1 MPASAQTPTPTTT
14 PTPLVVLAGAGEP
27 GYAVNQFGPA
37 ALTVTTGSTVS
48 FKANWL
54 EPHTVTFLGGSPRP
68 TPADP
73 KAPVPSNPGQLVAYD
88 GTKYLSSGFITPR
101 DAQPFQV
108 LFPKAGTY
116 PFLCIIHPGMDGT
129 VTVVDSGTTST
140 QAQLDTAAQQA
151 FTPAIAALKAQASTL
166 AAKPVTQTRNTD
178 GSTTFRV
185 DTVGGF
191 VAPSDVQQFFP
202 PSMNVKPGDTVVFES
217 SVPTPHTVTFLGGTP
232 LPFPPSLEDP
242 KIFGA
247 TPAPAAGYDG
257 SGYVNSGVIGVGF
270 PGQSFSIKFS
280 KAGSFPF
287 VCILHVDQGMGGTV
301 IVQ

>member
-1 MPASAQTPTPTTT
+1 MS
-14 PTPLVVLAGAGEP
+14 
-27 GYAVNQFGPA
+27 
-37 ALTVTTGSTVS
+37 
-48 FKANWL
+48 
-54 EPHTVTFLGGSPRP
+54 
-68 TPADP
+68 
-73 KAPVPSNPGQLVAYD
+73 
-88 GTKYLSSGFITPR
+88 
-101 DAQPFQV
+101 
-108 LFPKAGTY
+108 FPKAGTY

-140 QAQLDTAAQQA
+140 QAQLDTAAQQV

-202 PSMNVKPGDTVVFES
+202 TRMDVKVGDTVVFES

-257 SGYVNSGVIGVGF
+257 TGYVNSGVIGVGF

-280 KAGSFPF
+280 KAGAFPF
-287 VCILHVDQGMGGTV
+287 VCILHVDQGMGGLIAIGNAAITPPATGMAGLV
-301 IVQ
+301 GGTSSATIAALLALGAVAFVAGARVLSTRTR